1 MAKKKSN
8 KRLWIVLSILLVAVV
23 AVVFFI
29 TSKKNDSIAINT
41 DTVAKR
47 TISQTVSAIGKI
59 EAETEVKIS
68 SQTSGEINF
77 LGVKEGE
84 TVKPNQLIARIK
96 PDIIDAQL
104 KQMEASSEAT
114 KMEISTREAEMNRL
128 KLELARITDLFK
140 KEFASKREMETA
152 QSAYEQSVSG
162 YKASLA
168 RYQQSL
174 ASLQQTQREQERTS
188 IFSPIGGIVTSL
200 LVELGEKVVGTGM
213 MAGTEMMRVSD
224 LSVMNAVVEVDEN
237 DITHVSIG
245 DTAEIE
251 VDALTF
257 KKFKGVVIEIGHSA
271 ISSAQGTQDQVVN
284 FKVKVRFLDT
294 EEKLRPGMSC
304 SVDIITETKENVLA
318 VPLQSVTV
326 RDPNLNRQPDID
338 NAKGP
343 QEEEKKVINKE
354 KPQSVVFVYNNGTA
368 KLNKVETGISDKG
381 FIEII
386 SGLNEKDKIISGPF
400 MAVSQLLNDGSIVKI
415 DSTMMNK
422 FKKK

>member
-29 TSKKNDSIAINT
+29 TTKKNGAIAINT
-41 DTVAKR
+41 DTVTKR

-77 LGVKEGE
+77 LGVKEGDV
-84 TVKPNQLIARIK
+84 VKPNQLIARIK

-104 KQMEASSEAT
+104 KQMEASAEAT
-114 KMEISTREAEMNRL
+114 KMEISTRDAEMNRL

-188 IFSPIGGIVTSL
+188 IFSPIGGIVTSM

-251 VDALTF
+251 VDAITF
-257 KKFKGVVIEIGHSA
+257 QKFKGVVIEIGHSA
-271 ISSAQGTQDQVVN
+271 ISASQGTQDQVVN
-284 FKVKVRFLDT
+284 FKVKVRFLDA
-294 EEKLRPGMSC
+294 EAKLRPGMSC
-304 SVDIITETKENVLA
+304 SVDIITETKNNVLA
-318 VPLQSVTV
+318 IPLQAVTV
-326 RDPNLNRQPDID
+326 RDANLNRQPDVET
-338 NAKGP
+338 ATGP
-343 QEEEKKVINKE
+343 KEEIEKPKSKE
-354 KPQSVVFVYNNGTA
+354 KPQSVVFLYKNGTA
-368 KLNKVETGISDKG
+368 KLQNVETGISDKG
-381 FIEII
+381 FIEIM
-386 SGLNEKDKIISGPF
+386 SGINDGDKIISGPF
-400 MAVSQLLNDGSIVKI
+400 MAVSQLLNDGSVVKI

>member
-8 KRLWIVLSILLVAVV
+8 KRLWIVLSILLIAVV

-29 TSKKNDSIAINT
+29 TSKKNGAIPIHT
-41 DTVAKR
+41 DLVTKR

-68 SQTSGEINF
+68 SQTSGEIIF
-77 LGVKEGE
+77 LGVKEGD
-84 TVKPNQLIARIK
+84 TVKTNQLVARIK

-104 KQMEASSEAT
+104 KQMEASAEAT
-114 KMEISTREAEMNRL
+114 KMDITSREAEVTRL
-128 KLELARITDLFK
+128 KSELQRITDLYK

-152 QSAYEQSVSG
+152 QAAYEQAVSG

-188 IFSPIGGIVTSL
+188 IFSPIGGVVTSL

-213 MAGTEMMRVSD
+213 MAGTEMMKVSD

-237 DITHVSIG
+237 DITHVAIG
-245 DTAEIE
+245 DTAVIE
-251 VDALTF
+251 VDALAF

-271 ISSAQGTQDQVVN
+271 INSAQGTQDQVVN
-284 FKVKVRFLDT
+284 FKVKVRFLDS
-294 EEKLRPGMSC
+294 EAKLRPGMSC

-326 RDPNLNRQPDID
+326 RDPNLNRQPDI
-338 NAKGP
+338 NVQTGP
-343 QEEEKKVINKE
+343 QEEEKKLVNKD
-354 KPQSVVFVYNNGTA
+354 KPQSVVFIYDNGKA
-368 KLNKVETGISDKG
+368 KLSNVETGISDKG

-386 SGLNEKDKIISGPF
+386 SGLNENDRIISGPF
-400 MAVSQLLNDGSIVKI
+400 MAVSQLLNDGALVKI
-415 DSTMMNK
+415 DSTMSKK